1 MEVISAILDVLKQG
15 GTEFLEILNAALH
28 AIGDLF
34 RFLEAHGLDKTIL
47 NAIFE
52 LVLKIFGA
60 A

>member
-1 MEVISAILDVLKQG
+1 MDAILDVLKQG
-15 GTEFLEILNAALH
+15 GAGMLELLNAALH

-47 NAIFE
+47 DAIFQ